1 MTLVSLVLEK
11 KSSAEVTS
19 EVVVSDEA
27 RDGDASLSSFSE
39 KQEERTT
46 TSECDIVREGSEEPK
61 EGDEG
66 EINEMSRSF
75 WKDIF
80 DATDVTLLYDTTVFS
95 ETPVES
101 LRDESIAYPRLF
113 RCSEASG
120 SLHANYRVVDMFQL
134 TLVLFLTTQARS
146 LRIGLLGF
154 VKMTWLR

>member
-1 MTLVSLVLEK
+1 VG
-11 KSSAEVTS
+11 
-19 EVVVSDEA
+19 VSDEA
-27 RDGDASLSSFSE
+27 RDEDVSLSSFSE
-39 KQEERTT
+39 KQQERTT

-61 EGDEG
+61 GEG

-95 ETPVES
+95 ETPVDS

-120 SLHANYRVVDMFQL
+120 SLHANYI
-134 TLVLFLTTQARS
+134 S
-146 LRIGLLGF
+146 S
-154 VKMTWLR
+154 